1 MPTEKEGTKDQL
13 SWRAVCLAVACA
25 LTACFAVTPPFAFVF
40 WPMWF
45 LFASLL
51 SLVSVVLFGSIVIP
65 PEFGVMLAMAITVAG
80 CYFVIVT
87 GWPLWWADRA
97 RSTKSTSV

>member
-1 MPTEKEGTKDQL
+1 
-13 SWRAVCLAVACA
+13 
-25 LTACFAVTPPFAFVF
+25 
-40 WPMWF
+40 
-45 LFASLL
+45 L